1 MLHIYHFYQV
11 LIYRY
16 LYYCSK
22 PAWKDGTTATVIVA
36 INDLLYIAS
45 LGDSQVFYI
54 FVQSTDREQK
64 SFKKGIVRIFGILLN
79 CCSCLSQQ
87 ISFD

>member
-11 LIYRY
+11 VIYIY
-16 LYYCSK
+16 FYYCSK

-54 FVQSTDREQK
+54 FAQRTKV
-64 SFKKGIVRIFGILLN
+64 F
-79 CCSCLSQQ
+79 
-87 ISFD
+87 

>member
-11 LIYRY
+11 VIYIY
-16 LYYCSK
+16 FYYCSK

-64 SFKKGIVRIFGILLN
+64 SFTGWFTTIIEIYIDHNLIEMVYV
-79 CCSCLSQQ
+79 
-87 ISFD
+87 